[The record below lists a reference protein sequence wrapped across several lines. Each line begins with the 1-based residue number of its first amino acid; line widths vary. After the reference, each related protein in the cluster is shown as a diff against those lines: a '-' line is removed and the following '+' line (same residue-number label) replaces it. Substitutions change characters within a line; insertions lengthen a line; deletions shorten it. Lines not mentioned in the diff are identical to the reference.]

1 MPGNLWARPVGVL
14 PVPLPE
20 LSPLLLQAAL
30 FIALLA
36 AASAIDVQK
45 RIIPNTLCA
54 LIAGAGLLQFSPARL
69 LGVLAALPLLI
80 AAMRKPGSMG
90 GGDIKLTAAVGLV
103 LGLGGGLAGLAIG
116 LTLALLFHGARQL
129 HSRLCQKNRPVPA
142 SLPLAPFLSLGFL
155 TAYFTIYGGIAL

>member
-90 GGDIKLTAAVGLV
+90 GGDIKLTAAAGLV
-103 LGLGGGLAGLAIG
+103 LGLGGALAGLALG
-116 LTLALLFHGARQL
+116 LALALIFHGARQL
-129 HSRLCQKNRPVPA
+129 HSRLCQKNRTVPA
-142 SLPLAPFLSLGFL
+142 SLPLAPFLSLGFMA
-155 TAYFTIYGGIAL
+155 AYFTIFGGTAL

>member
-36 AASAIDVQK
+36 AASAIDVHK

-90 GGDIKLTAAVGLV
+90 GGDIKLTAAAGLV
-103 LGLGGGLAGLAIG
+103 LGLGGGLAGLALG
-116 LTLALLFHGARQL
+116 LALALLFYGARQL
-129 HSRLCQKNRPVPA
+129 QARLERKGRTVPA
-142 SLPLAPFLSLGFL
+142 SLPLAPLLSLGFV
-155 TAYFTIYGGIAL
+155 TVYFLSFWR